1 MAKQPQA
8 RHGEEDQGARAAAV
22 PQILLDASRV
32 DQAFQPMIYAFSAER
47 LDHESFVFTTSPTH
61 LLISSCLS
69 LPFFTMRIH
78 FLFKLT
84 VIQDCANIRQC

>member
-47 LDHESFVFTTSPTH
+47 LDHESLCLLY